1 MCSSDLE
8 HGVRVTDDVETACI
22 GADLVLLAVK
32 PQDLPTVAE
41 TMRGRIGAN
50 AVLVSI
56 AAGVRLE
63 DVQRHSGHRASVR
76 VMPNL
81 PAAIGEG
88 AAVFLAAP
96 EVTAEQRANVRSVLN
111 AVATAVIE
119 VSDDDAVDLA
129 TAVHGSGP
137 AYVYLMI
144 EAMIDAAVR
153 LGMKRPD
160 ATALVLATVDYLFP
174 LFREA
179 CDYPA
184 LLEAHVHG
192 NPERLSEAEL
202 REQAWDCVAPEL
214 DRSRGMALAKY
225 RRLCGTGQTSDNV
238 LEILPAAYQGKI
250 ETLFINPVIHQ
261 WGRFDSRGQSVVEHA
276 NPEPGDDELVNL
288 AAMHTFESRG
298 EVVPRSAAE
307 MPSQQPLAAIYR
319 Y

>member
-1 MCSSDLE
+1 MRIGIIGGGFMGEAFLRGLLRGLVAAPGDVAVAEASAPRRTQLAE

-22 GADLVLLAVK
+22 GAELVLLAVK

-41 TMRGRIGAN
+41 TMRGRIGSN

-63 DVQRHSGHRASVR
+63 DIQRHSGHRACVR

-96 EVTAEQRANVRSVLN
+96 EVTAEQATQVRAVLN

-119 VSDDDAVDLA
+119 VADDDAVDLA

-160 ATALVLATVDYLFP
+160 ATALVLATVSGSAKYAI
-174 LFREA
+174 ETGA
-179 CDYPA
+179 HPA
-184 LLEAHVHG
+184 VLRNAVTSPGGTTAAALAELEA
-192 NPERLSEAEL
+192 SSL
-202 REQAWDCVAPEL
+202 RSAIDDAI
-214 DRSRGMALAKY
+214 D
-225 RRLCGTGQTSDNV
+225 
-238 LEILPAAYQGKI
+238 AAYMRAQ
-250 ETLFINPVIHQ
+250 EL
-261 WGRFDSRGQSVVEHA
+261 
-276 NPEPGDDELVNL
+276 GDD
-288 AAMHTFESRG
+288 
-298 EVVPRSAAE
+298 
-307 MPSQQPLAAIYR
+307 
-319 Y
+319 

>member
-1 MCSSDLE
+1 VRIGIIGGGFMGEAFLRGLLRGLVAAPGDIAVAEASAARRTQLAE

-41 TMRGRIGAN
+41 TMRGRLGAN

-96 EVTAEQRANVRSVLN
+96 EVTAEQRANVHAVLN

-137 AYVYLMI
+137 AYIYLVI

-160 ATALVLATVDYLFP
+160 ATSLVLATVAGSARYAI
-174 LFREA
+174 ETGTH
-179 CDYPA
+179 PA
-184 LLEAHVHG
+184 VLKNAVTSPGGTTAAALAELEAASL
-192 NPERLSEAEL
+192 RSAIDDAIDAAFMRAQEL
-202 REQAWDCVAPEL
+202 
-214 DRSRGMALAKY
+214 
-225 RRLCGTGQTSDNV
+225 
-238 LEILPAAYQGKI
+238 
-250 ETLFINPVIHQ
+250 
-261 WGRFDSRGQSVVEHA
+261 
-276 NPEPGDDELVNL
+276 GDD
-288 AAMHTFESRG
+288 
-298 EVVPRSAAE
+298 
-307 MPSQQPLAAIYR
+307 
-319 Y
+319 